1 MLFWVGKH
9 IYIHVLF
16 IYVVHS
22 SPFLC
27 VCGDDR
33 ITCYPEADDVTG
45 GPGDTQTRSE
55 GQQGD
60 ILYMYMDVYLFSFAK
75 IM

>member
-1 MLFWVGKH
+1 MRSWLGDLKSMRILVMLFWVGKH

-45 GPGDTQTRSE
+45 GPGDT
-55 GQQGD
+55 
-60 ILYMYMDVYLFSFAK
+60 
-75 IM
+75 

>member
-1 MLFWVGKH
+1 MRSWLDDLEIMNLVMLVWAGKH

-27 VCGDDR
+27 VCDDDR
-33 ITCYPEADDVTG
+33 ITCYPRADDVTG
-45 GPGDTQTRSE
+45 GPGD
-55 GQQGD
+55 
-60 ILYMYMDVYLFSFAK
+60 A
-75 IM
+75 